1 MLHKTRVW
9 YVTHSESAQWLA
21 SQLTQSTWCGCNG
34 FRLGEYLFVND
45 ATCADGAQEYAV
57 LRLEGDDYVQIE
69 SLTFS
74 WMSEDRALDL
84 IQRVLAGE
92 FDKQVLASSPAFPT
106 TVDRRRLQ
114 TREEHGRCHL
124 CA

>member
-1 MLHKTRVW
+1 MLHKNRVW

-21 SQLTQSTWCGCNG
+21 SQLTQFTWCGCNG
-34 FRLGEYLFVND
+34 FRLGEYLFLND

-57 LRLEGDDYVQIE
+57 LRPEGDDYVQIE
-69 SLTFS
+69 SVTFS

-92 FDKQVLASSPAFPT
+92 FDDVAYCRLGK
-106 TVDRRRLQ
+106 RRVQ
-114 TREEHGRCHL
+114 TPEEHGRCHL